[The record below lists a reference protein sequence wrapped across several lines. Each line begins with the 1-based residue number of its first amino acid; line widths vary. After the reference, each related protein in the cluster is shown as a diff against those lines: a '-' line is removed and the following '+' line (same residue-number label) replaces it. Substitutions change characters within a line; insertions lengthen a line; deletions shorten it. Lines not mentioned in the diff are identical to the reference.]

1 MLYWLGEVLTELYG
15 PFRLLRSHAILIIFG
30 LYLGFA
36 VTFALLPRMW
46 RRLPVDQGR
55 AHAAQAGGAVGK
67 PTGAG
72 VVFISVFVLVSLLV
86 VPLAP
91 AQLAMLVMTFL
102 AMISGYLDDRSAT
115 PWSEYR
121 KGMIDLVLALV
132 AAVLLAGFN
141 GLVIWLPFTNAVIEL
156 SFGVYVVL
164 GTLILWT
171 SINSTNCSDGVDGL
185 SGSLV
190 MLGLI
195 SLGVIMYFVVGH
207 AAVSRYLLLPHNA
220 TGAKWSIMTFTM
232 VGCLAAYLWYNAYP
246 SRVLMGDAGSR
257 ALGFFVGVSVMNSGN
272 PFLIFIISTV
282 LLVNGGA
289 GLVKVAL
296 LRFLRIRVLRNTRFP
311 LHDHLRENRSWSN
324 AQVLVK
330 FAIIQLLIT
339 FGLFGAFLKIR

>member
-1 MLYWLGEVLTELYG
+1 MLYWLGLQLTELYG
-15 PFRLLRSHAILIIFG
+15 PFRLLRSHAILIIIG

-36 VTFALLPRMW
+36 ATFALLPRVW
-46 RRLPVDQGR
+46 QLLPSDQGR
-55 AHAAQAGGAVGK
+55 AHAAQADGAVGK

-72 VVFISVFVLVSLLV
+72 VVFISVFVAVALLLV
-86 VPLAP
+86 PP
-91 AQLAMLVMTFL
+91 GRAQLAMLVMTFVVML
-102 AMISGYLDDRSAT
+102 SGYLDDRSET
-115 PWSEYR
+115 PWGEYR
-121 KGMIDLVLALV
+121 KGLIDLALAAT

-141 GLVIWLPFTNAVIEL
+141 GLMIWLPFTNAVIEL
-156 SFGVYVVL
+156 SFGLYVVL
-164 GTLILWT
+164 ATAILWT

-207 AAVSRYLLLPHNA
+207 AAVSDYLLLPHNSA
-220 TGAKWSIMTFTM
+220 GAKWAIMTFTM

-272 PFLIFIISTV
+272 PFLIFIIASV

-296 LRFLRIRVLRNTRFP
+296 LRFLKIRVLHNTRFP
-311 LHDHLRENRSWSN
+311 LHDHLRESRSWSN

>member
-1 MLYWLGEVLTELYG
+1 VLYWLGLQLTELYG
-15 PFRLLRSHAILIIFG
+15 PFRLLRSHAILIIIG

-36 VTFALLPRMW
+36 ATFALLPRV
-46 RRLPVDQGR
+46 RQLLPSDQGR
-55 AHAAQAGGAVGK
+55 AHAAQADGAVGK

-72 VVFISVFVLVSLLV
+72 VVFISVFVAVALLLV
-86 VPLAP
+86 PP
-91 AQLAMLVMTFL
+91 GRAQLA
-102 AMISGYLDDRSAT
+102 
-115 PWSEYR
+115 
-121 KGMIDLVLALV
+121 
-132 AAVLLAGFN
+132 
-141 GLVIWLPFTNAVIEL
+141 
-156 SFGVYVVL
+156 
-164 GTLILWT
+164 
-171 SINSTNCSDGVDGL
+171 
-185 SGSLV
+185 

-207 AAVSRYLLLPHNA
+207 AAVSDYLLLPHNSA
-220 TGAKWSIMTFTM
+220 GAKWAIMTFTM

-272 PFLIFIISTV
+272 PFLIFIIASV

-296 LRFLRIRVLRNTRFP
+296 LRFLKIRVLHNTRFP
-311 LHDHLRENRSWSN
+311 LHDHLRESRSWSN

>member
-1 MLYWLGEVLTELYG
+1 MLYWIGESLTQLYG
-15 PFRLLRSHAILIIFG
+15 PFRLFRSHAILIIIG

-36 VTFALLPRMW
+36 VTFILLPRVW
-46 RRLPVDQGR
+46 RLLPLDQGR
-55 AHAAQAGGAVGK
+55 LHAAQATRSVGK

-72 VVFISVFVLVSLLV
+72 VVFISVFAVVSLLV
-86 VPLAP
+86 VPMRA
-91 AQLAMLVMTFL
+91 AQLAMLVMTVIVML
-102 AMISGYLDDRSAT
+102 SGYLDDRSVT

-121 KGMIDLVLALV
+121 KGMIDLVLAGT
-132 AAVLLAGFN
+132 AAVLLAGYN
-141 GLVIWLPFTNAVIEL
+141 GLVIWLPFTNAIIEL
-156 SFGVYVVL
+156 SFGLYVVL
-164 GTLILWT
+164 GTVILWT

-207 AAVSRYLLLPHNA
+207 AAVSHYLLLPHNSA
-220 TGAKWSIMTFTM
+220 GAKWAVMTFTM

-272 PFLIFIISTV
+272 PFLIFLIASV

-296 LRFLRIRVLRNTRFP
+296 LRFLKVRVLHNTRFP
-311 LHDHLRENRSWSN
+311 LHDHLRESRSWSN

-330 FAIIQLLIT
+330 LSIIQLLIT

>member
-1 MLYWLGEVLTELYG
+1 VLFWLGELLTDTYG
-15 PFRLLRSHAILIIFG
+15 PFRLLQSHAILIIIG

-36 VTFALLPRMW
+36 LTFILLPRFW
-46 RRLPVDQGR
+46 RLLPPDQGR
-55 AHAAQAGGAVGK
+55 VHAAQSAGALGK

-72 VVFISVFVLVSLLV
+72 MVFISVFALVSLLV
-86 VPLAP
+86 VPLRA
-91 AQLAMLVMTFL
+91 AQLAMLVMTFVVML
-102 AMISGYLDDRSAT
+102 SGYLDDRSPT

-121 KGMIDLVLALV
+121 KGVIDLVLAGT

-156 SFGVYVVL
+156 SFLLYVIL

-220 TGAKWSIMTFTM
+220 SGAKWAIMTFTM

-272 PFLIFIISTV
+272 PFLIFIIASV

-296 LRFLRIRVLRNTRFP
+296 LRFLKIRVLHNTRFP
-311 LHDHLRENRSWSN
+311 LHDHLRENHSWSN